1 VTRVDFSREAVDMA
15 NYQVTINLSA
25 DDTQT
30 ADEIED
36 VVRVLAEEHGW
47 RLLSMNAVEVA

>member
-1 VTRVDFSREAVDMA
+1 MA